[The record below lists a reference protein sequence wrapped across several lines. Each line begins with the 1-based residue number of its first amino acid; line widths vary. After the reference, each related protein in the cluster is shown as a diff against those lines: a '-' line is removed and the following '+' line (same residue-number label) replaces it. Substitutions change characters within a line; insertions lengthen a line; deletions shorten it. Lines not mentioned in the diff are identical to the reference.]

1 MQFDLNDAETLALL
15 HLLVEIIEADRYPF
29 PPRIRVLRR
38 ILAKLLPRSREI
50 YRHSG
55 DSALLP

>member
-1 MQFDLNDAETLALL
+1 
-15 HLLVEIIEADRYPF
+15 LVEIIEAHRYPF
-29 PPRIRVLRR
+29 PPRIQVLRG
-38 ILAKLLPRSREI
+38 ILAKLLPRGREI